1 MKATN
6 HAKGLTEPRG
16 DNTEIIFDLNLE
28 NFKVALPYGVKIND
42 PISSRL
48 LDIWDPAYKLEGEEE
63 LGNRLF
69 QETKETIIEEK
80 NKTSDYLVIEKLN
93 ITKEIPEYKMG
104 EVSNYKDIIVRE
116 DSKYMP
122 DSFLSDKIFC
132 GCGRITEKRIAKYD
146 EKNEETASN
155 DVKYLGN
162 PFYVCP
168 MKDDLKC
175 DFCLPYDQIIRE
187 FEEDDTYNYI
197 SDKSEDT
204 SEEEEK
210 HSEEEELIDEEEYEI

>member
-1 MKATN
+1 MKSIN

-28 NFKVALPYGVKIND
+28 KFKVALPFNVKIND

-80 NKTSDYLVIEKLN
+80 NKTSDYLGIEKLN
-93 ITKEIPEYKMG
+93 ITKELPEYKMG

-116 DSKYMP
+116 DSKYLP

-146 EKNEETASN
+146 ETNEKTASN

-162 PFYVCP
+162 PFYVCQ

-175 DFCLPYDQIIRE
+175 DFCLPYDQIIKE
-187 FEEDDTYNYI
+187 FEEEVAYNYI
-197 SDKSEDT
+197 SDESVS
-204 SEEEEK
+204 SEEEN
-210 HSEEEELIDEEEYEI
+210 HELIDEEEYEI